1 MDLGDFEQDAWG
13 TQLCSVWL
21 QECLNLQ
28 VSDTRFKNMKN
39 QKCGLGDWINMWKSL
54 LCYPLALEATELW
67 SFVIWSVSLCMC
79 VYLVTTAFSW
89 GSGPFFS
96 IFSPWSFSRYI
107 KQSSPWVLS
116 QPVPIGR
123 EILLAGSPSLCLLPE
138 CMWCQIP
145 KSILEK
151 HCPFM
156 SEHTSARN
164 RVI

>member
-96 IFSPWSFSRYI
+96 IFFTLKFLQVHKA
-107 KQSSPWVLS
+107 KQSLS
-116 QPVPIGR
+116 SLTACAHREGDSACWIPLPVPASRMYVMSDTKKHLGK
-123 EILLAGSPSLCLLPE
+123 ALPFYVRTHL
-138 CMWCQIP
+138 
-145 KSILEK
+145 S
-151 HCPFM
+151 
-156 SEHTSARN
+156 
-164 RVI
+164 